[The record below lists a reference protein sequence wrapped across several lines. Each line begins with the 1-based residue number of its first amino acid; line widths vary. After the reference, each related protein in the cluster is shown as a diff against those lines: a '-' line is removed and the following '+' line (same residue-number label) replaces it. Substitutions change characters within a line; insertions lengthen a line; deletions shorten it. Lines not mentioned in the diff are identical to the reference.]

1 MVESIDMKIRWLA
14 RQLRRTDMPGE
25 IIQWVNVVT
34 SLTCLRQSIA
44 SNSINYPLSNIEAGL
59 PPVVKKICYTI
70 STPNKL
76 EWQSSDI
83 SMTSRCGTPIPR
95 DLTDPQKVSPAL
107 AESKSGAPNLS
118 LPPCVEL
125 EEPEFEEP
133 MRQKG
138 KRKVVTGV
146 RHLPPIDKKG
156 SVIIDTYAG
165 HDTAVLDNQSPTIN
179 WQIPS
184 LIEEEAQSRCT
195 GPLLRRNSKT
205 KLEDGG
211 KDKYYDG
218 PELDILKK
226 AASYKRAVAKL
237 KLQF

>member
-25 IIQWVNVVT
+25 IIQWVNVVS

-44 SNSINYPLSNIEAGL
+44 NNIINYPLSNIEARL
-59 PPVVKKICYTI
+59 PPAAKKICYTI
-70 STPNKL
+70 SAPNKL

-83 SMTSRCGTPIPR
+83 SMTRRCGTPIPR
-95 DLTDPQKVSPAL
+95 DLTDPHTVTPTL
-107 AESKSGAPNLS
+107 AESKSGAPNLC

-138 KRKVVTGV
+138 KRTVVTGV
-146 RHLPPIDKKG
+146 RHLPPIDKKA
-156 SVIIDTYAG
+156 SMIIDTYAG
-165 HDTAVLDNQSPTIN
+165 HDTPVLDNQSPTIN
-179 WQIPS
+179 WETPT

-205 KLEDGG
+205 KLKDGG
-211 KDKYYDG
+211 KDEYYDG
-218 PELDILKK
+218 PELDIQKK
-226 AASYKRAVAKL
+226 VASYKRAISKM